1 GRRPCRSAP
10 RGECRS
16 RYESYTPAM
25 WPFRRRAARRGSP
38 GAEGITPRRPH
49 AGQLRREQRALLQIR
64 EEKLRD
70 LGGLLV
76 ELYRRG
82 GFPQDPPPAG
92 CAGHVGSAA
101 RPAPITA
108 LPPAAPPAPPAAR
121 AGRPCGG
128 EPRARPTA
136 AGCSPGRPAATTR

>member
-1 GRRPCRSAP
+1 
-10 RGECRS
+10 
-16 RYESYTPAM
+16 M
-25 WPFRRRAARRGSP
+25 WPLRRRAARGGSP

-82 GFPQDPPPAG
+82 SFREDLLAEGCAELVGIDARLVEIDALLHADRRVPRCTCGAPVLRGSHFCANCGRLLDAPAG
-92 CAGHVGSAA
+92 GDDTVIVSREHA
-101 RPAPITA
+101 
-108 LPPAAPPAPPAAR
+108 
-121 AGRPCGG
+121 
-128 EPRARPTA
+128 
-136 AGCSPGRPAATTR
+136 